1 MAKYVYLF
9 GAGRTEGNAK
19 MKDLLGGK
27 GANLA
32 EMAALGIP
40 VPPGFTITTEVCR
53 YYYKN
58 GGRYPEGLAEQVR
71 QGLQFLEAVTG
82 RRFGDPENPLLVSVR
97 SGAPVSMPGMM
108 DTILNLGL
116 TDRAVAGLAART
128 SPRFAYDAY
137 RRLLS
142 MYGSVVLGIRD
153 EVDPFG
159 AAMEELK
166 RERGA
171 SSDLDLTA
179 EDLRELVERYKAIIR
194 RAGKEFP
201 QDPWEQLWGAIEAV
215 VRSWMNERARVYR
228 RMYRIPEDMGTAVNV
243 QAMVFGNLGNRSGTG
258 VCFTRDPATGENRL
272 YGEFLLNAQG
282 EDVVAGIRTPNPI
295 AKSAKTDPT
304 QLSLEEAMPEVYQE
318 LLRIREVLERH
329 YRDMQDVEFTIEE
342 GKLYIL
348 QTRAGKRTGFAAVR
362 IAVEMAE
369 EGLITEEEA
378 LLRIDPAEQ
387 LSQLLQPIFDPKAK
401 ARAKVLAKGLAAGP
415 GAASGRIALSA
426 QKAEEMA
433 REGPVI
439 LVRHETSP
447 DDIRGMAAAQG
458 ILTARGGLTSHAA
471 VVARQIGKV
480 AVVGCEALQ
489 LDYQKREVR
498 VAGEVLR
505 EGDWLSIDGTTGEVL
520 LGRIPTQ
527 PSEVVQVLLTRTL
540 RPEEAPVYRLF
551 AKLMRWADARRKLGV
566 RANADQPDQAA
577 IALAFGAEGIGLCRT
592 EHMFFAED
600 RIPYMQE
607 ALVAPSPEA
616 RKRALAA
623 LQRMQTQDFEGI
635 LRVMDGKPV
644 IIRLLDPPMHEFLPR
659 EEKDIRALA
668 ERLGMRFEELKGYID
683 SLQEFNPMLGH
694 RGVRLGITHPDIYDM
709 QVEAIFRAAAKLK
722 KEGLNPKPEVMIP
735 LVGHVNEM
743 RVMRE
748 RVVAIAKR
756 VMAEEGV
763 DLPFKVGTM
772 VEVPRA
778 ALTAD
783 EIAKEAEFFSF
794 GTNDLTQMT
803 FGFSRDDAG
812 KFIREYLERRI
823 LPEDPFETLDRNGVG
838 ELMRMAVEKGRRVR
852 PDLSVGICGEHGGES
867 RSVHL
872 CHELGLDYVSASPW
886 RIPVARLAAA
896 QAAIRQSLKVE
907 VGGD

>member
-9 GAGRTEGNAK
+9 GAGKTEGSAK

-58 GGRYPEGLAEQVR
+58 GGKYPEGLTEQVR
-71 QGLQFLEAVTG
+71 QGMRFLEEATG
-82 RRFGDPENPLLVSVR
+82 RKFGDPENPLLVSVR

-116 TDRAVAGLAART
+116 NDKSVEGLASRT

-142 MYGSVVLGIRD
+142 MYGSVVLGIKD

-159 AAMEELK
+159 EAMEELK
-166 RERGA
+166 RERKA

-179 EDLRELVERYKAIIR
+179 EDFRELVARYKEIIR
-194 RAGKEFP
+194 RAGKNFP

-215 VRSWMNERARVYR
+215 VRSWMNERAKVYR
-228 RMYRIPEDMGTAVNV
+228 RLYRIPEEMGTAVNV

-295 AKSAKTDPT
+295 SKSAKTDPS
-304 QLSLEEAMPEVYQE
+304 QISLEEAMPEVYRE
-318 LLRIREVLERH
+318 LLRIRDLLERH

-348 QTRAGKRTGFAAVR
+348 QTRSGKRTGFAAVR

-369 EGLITEEEA
+369 EGLITEDEA
-378 LLRIDPAEQ
+378 ILRIDPAEQ

-401 ARAKVLAKGLAAGP
+401 AQAKVLARGLAAGP

-426 QKAEEMA
+426 AKAEEMA
-433 REGPVI
+433 KEGPVI

-480 AVVGCEALQ
+480 AVVGCEALHI
-489 LDYQKREVR
+489 DYEKREVR
-498 VAGEVLR
+498 VAGVTLK

-520 LGRIPTQ
+520 LGKIPTQ
-527 PSEVVQVLLTRTL
+527 PSEVVQVLITKTL
-540 RPEEAPVYRLF
+540 RPEEAPIYRLF
-551 AKLMRWADARRKLGV
+551 EKLMSWADARRKLGV

-592 EHMFFAED
+592 EHMFFGEG
-600 RIPYMQE
+600 RIPFMQE

-616 RKRALAA
+616 RKRALQELAK
-623 LQRMQTQDFEGI
+623 MQVSDFEGI

-644 IIRLLDPPMHEFLPR
+644 IIRLLDPPMHEFLPK
-659 EEKDIRALA
+659 EEKDIRSLA
-668 ERLGMRFEELKGYID
+668 ERLGMKFEELKAYIE

-694 RGVRLGITHPDIYDM
+694 RGVRLGITHPDLYDM

-743 RVMRE
+743 RIMRE
-748 RVVAIAKR
+748 RVVEIARK

-763 DLPFKVGTM
+763 EIHFKVGTM

-778 ALTAD
+778 AITAD
-783 EIAKEAEFFSF
+783 EIAREAEFFSF

-803 FGFSRDDAG
+803 FGYSRDDAG

-823 LPEDPFETLDRNGVG
+823 LPEDPFETIDRNGVG
-838 ELMRMAVEKGRRVR
+838 ELMRIAVEKGRKTR

-867 RSVHL
+867 RSVHF
-872 CHELGLDYVSASPW
+872 CHEIGLDYVSASPW

-896 QAAIRQSLKVE
+896 QAALRKVGVE
-907 VGGD
+907 VAEG

>member
-9 GAGRTEGNAK
+9 GAGRTEGSAK

-32 EMAALGIP
+32 EMAAIGIP

-53 YYYKN
+53 YYYQN
-58 GGRYPEGLAEQVR
+58 GGKYPEGLTEQVR
-71 QGLQFLEAVTG
+71 QGMRFLEGATG
-82 RRFGDPENPLLVSVR
+82 RKFGDPENPLLVSVR

-116 TDRAVAGLAART
+116 NDQSVEGLASRT

-142 MYGSVVLGIRD
+142 MYGSVVLGIKD
-153 EVDPFG
+153 EIDPFG
-159 AAMEELK
+159 QAMEELK
-166 RERGA
+166 RERNA

-179 EDLRELVERYKAIIR
+179 EDFRELVARYKDIIR
-194 RAGKEFP
+194 RAGKTFP

-228 RMYRIPEDMGTAVNV
+228 RLYRIPEEMGTAVNV

-295 AKSAKTDPT
+295 SKSAKTDPS
-304 QLSLEEAMPEVYQE
+304 QISLEEAMPEVYQE
-318 LLRIREVLERH
+318 LLRIRDLLERH

-348 QTRAGKRTGFAAVR
+348 QTRSGKRTGFAAVR

-369 EGLITEEEA
+369 EGLITEDEA
-378 LLRIDPAEQ
+378 ILRIDPAEQ
-387 LSQLLQPIFDPKAK
+387 LSQLLQPIFDPREKAK
-401 ARAKVLAKGLAAGP
+401 AKVLARGLAAGP

-426 QKAEEMA
+426 AKAEEMA
-433 REGPVI
+433 KEGPVI

-480 AVVGCEALQ
+480 AVVGCEALHI
-489 LDYQKREVR
+489 DYEKRELR

-520 LGRIPTQ
+520 LGKIPTQ
-527 PSEVVQVLLTRTL
+527 PSEVVQVLITKTL
-540 RPEEAPVYRLF
+540 KPEEAPIYRLF
-551 AKLMRWADARRKLGV
+551 AKLMSWADARRKLGV

-577 IALAFGAEGIGLCRT
+577 VALAFGAEGIGLCRT
-592 EHMFFAED
+592 EHMFFGEG
-600 RIPYMQE
+600 RIPFMQE
-607 ALVAPSPEA
+607 ALVAPNPEA
-616 RKRALAA
+616 RKRALQELAK
-623 LQRMQTQDFEGI
+623 MQVSDFEGI

-644 IIRLLDPPMHEFLPR
+644 IIRLLDPPMHEFLPK
-659 EEKDIRALA
+659 EEKDIRSLA
-668 ERLGMRFEELKGYID
+668 ERLGMEFEELRTYIE

-694 RGVRLGITHPDIYDM
+694 RGVRLGITHPDLYDM

-743 RVMRE
+743 RIMRE
-748 RVVAIAKR
+748 RVTEIARK

-763 DLPFKVGTM
+763 EIHFKVGTM
-772 VEVPRA
+772 IEVPRA

-783 EIAKEAEFFSF
+783 EIAREAEFFSF

-803 FGFSRDDAG
+803 FGYSRDDAG

-823 LPEDPFETLDRNGVG
+823 LPEDPFETIDRKGVG
-838 ELMRMAVEKGRRVR
+838 ELMRIAVEKGRKTR

-867 RSVHL
+867 RSIHF
-872 CHELGLDYVSASPW
+872 CHEIGLDYVSASPW

-896 QAAIRQSLKVE
+896 QAALRKVE
-907 VGGD
+907 AEVAEG

>member
-9 GAGRTEGNAK
+9 GAGRTEGSAK

-32 EMAALGIP
+32 EMAAIGIP

-58 GGRYPEGLAEQVR
+58 GGRYPEGLEEQVR
-71 QGLQFLEAVTG
+71 QGMRFLEETTG

-116 TDRAVAGLAART
+116 NDRAVEGLASRT

-142 MYGSVVLGIRD
+142 MYGSVVLGIKD

-159 AAMEELK
+159 EAMEELK
-166 RERGA
+166 RERRA

-179 EDLRELVERYKAIIR
+179 EDFQNLVARYKEIIR

-215 VRSWMNERARVYR
+215 VRSWMNERAKVYR

-258 VCFTRDPATGENRL
+258 VCFTRDPATGENRI

-295 AKSAKTDPT
+295 SKAAKTDPT
-304 QLSLEEAMPEVYQE
+304 QISLEEAMPEVYRE

-369 EGLITEEEA
+369 EGLITEDEA
-378 LLRIDPAEQ
+378 ILRIDPAEQ

-415 GAASGRIALSA
+415 GAATGRIALSA

-433 REGPVI
+433 KEGPVI

-447 DDIRGMAAAQG
+447 DDIRGMAVAQG

-480 AVVGCEALQ
+480 AVVGCEALHI
-489 LDYQKREVR
+489 DYGKREIR
-498 VAGEVLR
+498 VAGETLK

-520 LGRIPTQ
+520 LGKIPTQ
-527 PSEVVQVLLTRTL
+527 PSEVVQVLITKTL
-540 RPEEAPVYRLF
+540 RPEEAPIYRLF
-551 AKLMRWADARRKLGV
+551 EKLMRWADARRRLGV

-592 EHMFFAED
+592 EHMFFAEE

-616 RKRALAA
+616 RKKALAA

-644 IIRLLDPPMHEFLPR
+644 IIRLLDPPMHEFLPK
-659 EEKDIRALA
+659 EEKEIRLLA
-668 ERLGMRFEELKGYID
+668 ERLGMKFEDLRAYIE

-694 RGVRLGITHPDIYDM
+694 RGVRLGITHPDLYDM

-743 RVMRE
+743 KVMRE
-748 RVVAIAKR
+748 RVVEIARK

-763 DLPFKVGTM
+763 EVHFKVGTM

-778 ALTAD
+778 AITAD
-783 EIAKEAEFFSF
+783 EIAREAEFFSF

-838 ELMRMAVEKGRRVR
+838 ELMRIAVEKGRRTR

-896 QAAIRQSLKVE
+896 QAAIKGKIHAGVA
-907 VGGD
+907 GD

>member
-9 GAGRTEGNAK
+9 GAGRTEGSAK

-32 EMAALGIP
+32 EMAAIGIP

-53 YYYKN
+53 YYYQN
-58 GGRYPEGLAEQVR
+58 GGKYPEGLTEQVR
-71 QGLQFLEAVTG
+71 QGMRFLEEATG
-82 RRFGDPENPLLVSVR
+82 RKFGDPENPLLVSVR

-116 TDRAVAGLAART
+116 NDQSVEGLASRT

-142 MYGSVVLGIRD
+142 MYGSVVLGIKD
-153 EVDPFG
+153 EIDPFG
-159 AAMEELK
+159 QAMEELK
-166 RERGA
+166 RERNA

-179 EDLRELVERYKAIIR
+179 EDFRELVARYKDIIR
-194 RAGKEFP
+194 RAGKTFP

-228 RMYRIPEDMGTAVNV
+228 RLYRIPEEMGTAVNV

-295 AKSAKTDPT
+295 SKSAKTDPS
-304 QLSLEEAMPEVYQE
+304 QISLEEAMPEVYQE
-318 LLRIREVLERH
+318 LLRIRDLLERH

-348 QTRAGKRTGFAAVR
+348 QTRSGKRTGFAAVR

-369 EGLITEEEA
+369 EGLITEDEA
-378 LLRIDPAEQ
+378 ILRIDPAEQ
-387 LSQLLQPIFDPKAK
+387 LSQLLQPIFDPREKAK
-401 ARAKVLAKGLAAGP
+401 AKVLARGLAAGP

-426 QKAEEMA
+426 AKAEEMA
-433 REGPVI
+433 KEGPVI

-480 AVVGCEALQ
+480 AVVGCEALHI
-489 LDYQKREVR
+489 DYEKRELR

-520 LGRIPTQ
+520 LGKIPTQ
-527 PSEVVQVLLTRTL
+527 PSEVVQVLITKTL
-540 RPEEAPVYRLF
+540 KPEEAPIYRLF
-551 AKLMRWADARRKLGV
+551 AKLMSWADARRKLGV

-577 IALAFGAEGIGLCRT
+577 VALAFGAEGIGLCRT
-592 EHMFFAED
+592 EHMFFGEG
-600 RIPYMQE
+600 RIPFMQE
-607 ALVAPSPEA
+607 ALVAPNPEA
-616 RKRALAA
+616 RKRALQELAK
-623 LQRMQTQDFEGI
+623 MQVSDFEGI

-644 IIRLLDPPMHEFLPR
+644 IIRLLDPPMHEFLPK
-659 EEKDIRALA
+659 EEKDIRSLA
-668 ERLGMRFEELKGYID
+668 ERLGMEFEELRAYIE

-694 RGVRLGITHPDIYDM
+694 RGVRLGVTHPDLYDM

-743 RVMRE
+743 RIMRE
-748 RVVAIAKR
+748 RVTEIARK

-763 DLPFKVGTM
+763 EIHFKVGTM
-772 VEVPRA
+772 IEVPRA

-783 EIAKEAEFFSF
+783 EIAREAEFFSF

-803 FGFSRDDAG
+803 FGYSRDDAG

-823 LPEDPFETLDRNGVG
+823 LPEDPFETIDRKGVG
-838 ELMRMAVEKGRRVR
+838 ELMRIAVEKGRKTR

-867 RSVHL
+867 RSIHF
-872 CHELGLDYVSASPW
+872 CHEIGLDYVSASPW

-896 QAAIRQSLKVE
+896 QAALRKVE
-907 VGGD
+907 AEVAKG

>member
-9 GAGRTEGNAK
+9 GAGRTEGSAK

-32 EMAALGIP
+32 EMAAIGIP

-53 YYYKN
+53 YYYQN
-58 GGRYPEGLAEQVR
+58 GGKYPEGLTEQVR
-71 QGLQFLEAVTG
+71 QGMRFLEEATG
-82 RRFGDPENPLLVSVR
+82 RKFGDPENPLLVSVR

-116 TDRAVAGLAART
+116 NDQSVEGLASRT

-142 MYGSVVLGIRD
+142 MYGSVVLGIKD
-153 EVDPFG
+153 EIDPFG
-159 AAMEELK
+159 QAMEELK
-166 RERGA
+166 RERNA

-179 EDLRELVERYKAIIR
+179 EDFRELVARYKDIIR
-194 RAGKEFP
+194 RAGKTFP

-228 RMYRIPEDMGTAVNV
+228 RLYRIPEEMGTAVNV

-295 AKSAKTDPT
+295 SKSAKTDPS
-304 QLSLEEAMPEVYQE
+304 QISLEEAMPEVYQE
-318 LLRIREVLERH
+318 LLRIRDLLERH

-348 QTRAGKRTGFAAVR
+348 QTRSGKRTGFAAVR

-369 EGLITEEEA
+369 EGLITEDEA
-378 LLRIDPAEQ
+378 ILRIDPAEQ
-387 LSQLLQPIFDPKAK
+387 LSQLLQPIFDPREKAK
-401 ARAKVLAKGLAAGP
+401 AKVLARGLAAGP

-426 QKAEEMA
+426 AKAEEMA
-433 REGPVI
+433 KEGPVI

-480 AVVGCEALQ
+480 AVVGCEALHI
-489 LDYQKREVR
+489 DYEKRELR

-520 LGRIPTQ
+520 LGKIPTQ
-527 PSEVVQVLLTRTL
+527 PSEVVQVLITKTL
-540 RPEEAPVYRLF
+540 KPEEAPIYRLF
-551 AKLMRWADARRKLGV
+551 AKLMSWADARRKLGV

-577 IALAFGAEGIGLCRT
+577 VALAFGAEGIGLCRT
-592 EHMFFAED
+592 EHMFFGEG
-600 RIPYMQE
+600 RIPFMQE
-607 ALVAPSPEA
+607 ALVAPNPEA
-616 RKRALAA
+616 RKRALQELAK
-623 LQRMQTQDFEGI
+623 MQVSDFEGI

-644 IIRLLDPPMHEFLPR
+644 IIRLLDPPMHEFLPK
-659 EEKDIRALA
+659 EEKDIRSLA
-668 ERLGMRFEELKGYID
+668 ERLGMEFEELRTYIE

-694 RGVRLGITHPDIYDM
+694 RGVRLGITHPDLYDM

-743 RVMRE
+743 RIMRE
-748 RVVAIAKR
+748 RVTEIARK

-763 DLPFKVGTM
+763 EIHFKVGTM
-772 VEVPRA
+772 IEVPRA

-783 EIAKEAEFFSF
+783 EIAREAEFFSF

-803 FGFSRDDAG
+803 FGYSRDDAG

-823 LPEDPFETLDRNGVG
+823 LPEDPFETIDRKGVG
-838 ELMRMAVEKGRRVR
+838 ELMRIAVEKGRKTR

-867 RSVHL
+867 RSIHF
-872 CHELGLDYVSASPW
+872 CHEIGLDYVSASPW

-896 QAAIRQSLKVE
+896 QAALRKVE
-907 VGGD
+907 AEVAEG

>member
-9 GAGRTEGNAK
+9 GAGKTEGSAK

-58 GGRYPEGLAEQVR
+58 GGKYPEGLTEQVR
-71 QGLQFLEAVTG
+71 QGMRFLEETTG
-82 RRFGDPENPLLVSVR
+82 RKFGDPENPLLVSVR

-116 TDRAVAGLAART
+116 NDKSVEGLASRT

-142 MYGSVVLGIRD
+142 MYGSVVLGIKD

-159 AAMEELK
+159 EAMEELK
-166 RERGA
+166 RERKA

-179 EDLRELVERYKAIIR
+179 EDFRELVARYKDIIR
-194 RAGKEFP
+194 RAGKNFP

-215 VRSWMNERARVYR
+215 VRSWMNERAKVYR
-228 RMYRIPEDMGTAVNV
+228 RLYRIPEEMGTAVNV

-295 AKSAKTDPT
+295 SKSAKTDPS
-304 QLSLEEAMPEVYQE
+304 QISLEEAMPEVYRE
-318 LLRIREVLERH
+318 LLRIRDLLERH

-348 QTRAGKRTGFAAVR
+348 QTRSGKRTGFAAVR

-369 EGLITEEEA
+369 EGLITEDEA
-378 LLRIDPAEQ
+378 ILRIDPAEQ
-387 LSQLLQPIFDPKAK
+387 LSQLLQPIFDLKAK
-401 ARAKVLAKGLAAGP
+401 AQAKVLARGLAAGP

-426 QKAEEMA
+426 AKAEEMA
-433 REGPVI
+433 KEGPVI

-480 AVVGCEALQ
+480 AVVGCEALHI
-489 LDYQKREVR
+489 DYEKREVR
-498 VAGEVLR
+498 VEGMTLK

-520 LGRIPTQ
+520 LGKIPTQ
-527 PSEVVQVLLTRTL
+527 PSEVVQVLITKTL
-540 RPEEAPVYRLF
+540 RPEEAPIYRLF
-551 AKLMRWADARRKLGV
+551 EKLMSWADARRKLGV

-592 EHMFFAED
+592 EHMFFGEG
-600 RIPYMQE
+600 RIPFMQE

-616 RKRALAA
+616 RKRALQELAK
-623 LQRMQTQDFEGI
+623 MQVSDFEGI

-644 IIRLLDPPMHEFLPR
+644 IIRLLDPPMHEFLPK
-659 EEKDIRALA
+659 EEKDIRSLA
-668 ERLGMRFEELKGYID
+668 ERLGMKFEELKAYIE

-694 RGVRLGITHPDIYDM
+694 RGVRLGITHPDLYDM

-743 RVMRE
+743 RIMRE
-748 RVVAIAKR
+748 RVVEIARK

-763 DLPFKVGTM
+763 EIHFKVGTM

-778 ALTAD
+778 AITAD
-783 EIAKEAEFFSF
+783 EIAREAEFFSF

-803 FGFSRDDAG
+803 FGYSRDDAG

-823 LPEDPFETLDRNGVG
+823 LPEDPFETIDRNGVG
-838 ELMRMAVEKGRRVR
+838 ELMRIAVEKGRKTR

-867 RSVHL
+867 RSVHF
-872 CHELGLDYVSASPW
+872 CHEIGLDYVSASPW

-896 QAAIRQSLKVE
+896 QAALRKVGVE
-907 VGGD
+907 VAEG

>member
-9 GAGRTEGNAK
+9 GAGKTEGSAK

-58 GGRYPEGLAEQVR
+58 GGKYPEGLTEQVR
-71 QGLQFLEAVTG
+71 QGMRFLEEATG
-82 RRFGDPENPLLVSVR
+82 RKFGDPENPLLVSVR

-116 TDRAVAGLAART
+116 NDKSVEGLASRT

-142 MYGSVVLGIRD
+142 MYGSVVLGIKD

-159 AAMEELK
+159 EAMEELK
-166 RERGA
+166 RERKA

-179 EDLRELVERYKAIIR
+179 EDFRELVARYKDIIR
-194 RAGKEFP
+194 RAGKNFP

-228 RMYRIPEDMGTAVNV
+228 RLYRIPEEMGTAVNV

-295 AKSAKTDPT
+295 SKSAKTDPS
-304 QLSLEEAMPEVYQE
+304 QISLEEAMPEVYRE
-318 LLRIREVLERH
+318 LLRIRDLLERH

-348 QTRAGKRTGFAAVR
+348 QTRSGKRTGFAAVR

-369 EGLITEEEA
+369 EGLITEDEA
-378 LLRIDPAEQ
+378 ILRIDPAEQ

-401 ARAKVLAKGLAAGP
+401 AQAKVLARGLAAGP

-426 QKAEEMA
+426 AKAEEMA
-433 REGPVI
+433 KEGPVI

-480 AVVGCEALQ
+480 AVVGCEALHI
-489 LDYQKREVR
+489 DYEKREVR
-498 VAGEVLR
+498 VAGVTLK

-520 LGRIPTQ
+520 LGKIPTQ
-527 PSEVVQVLLTRTL
+527 PSEVVQVLITKTL
-540 RPEEAPVYRLF
+540 KPEEAPIYRLF
-551 AKLMRWADARRKLGV
+551 EKLMSWADARRKLGV

-592 EHMFFAED
+592 EHMFFGEG
-600 RIPYMQE
+600 RIPFMQE

-616 RKRALAA
+616 RKRALQELAK
-623 LQRMQTQDFEGI
+623 MQVSDFEGI

-644 IIRLLDPPMHEFLPR
+644 IIRLLDPPMHEFLPK
-659 EEKDIRALA
+659 EEKDIRSLA
-668 ERLGMRFEELKGYID
+668 ERLGMKFEELKAYIE

-694 RGVRLGITHPDIYDM
+694 RGVRLGITHPDLYDM

-743 RVMRE
+743 RIMRE
-748 RVVAIAKR
+748 RVVEIARK

-763 DLPFKVGTM
+763 EIHFKVGTM

-778 ALTAD
+778 AITAD
-783 EIAKEAEFFSF
+783 EIAREAEFFSF

-803 FGFSRDDAG
+803 FGYSRDDAG

-823 LPEDPFETLDRNGVG
+823 LPEDPFETIDRNGVG
-838 ELMRMAVEKGRRVR
+838 ELMRIAVEKGRKTR

-867 RSVHL
+867 RSVHF
-872 CHELGLDYVSASPW
+872 CHEIGLDYVSASPW

-896 QAAIRQSLKVE
+896 QAALRKVGVE
-907 VGGD
+907 VAEG

>member
-9 GAGRTEGNAK
+9 GAGRTEGSAK

-32 EMAALGIP
+32 EMAAIGIP

-53 YYYKN
+53 YYYQN
-58 GGRYPEGLAEQVR
+58 GGKYPEGLTEQVR
-71 QGLQFLEAVTG
+71 QGMRFLEEATG
-82 RRFGDPENPLLVSVR
+82 RKFGDPENPLLVSVR

-116 TDRAVAGLAART
+116 NDQSVEGLASRT

-142 MYGSVVLGIRD
+142 MYGSVVLGIKD
-153 EVDPFG
+153 EIDPFG
-159 AAMEELK
+159 EAMEELK
-166 RERGA
+166 RERNA

-179 EDLRELVERYKAIIR
+179 EDFRELVARYKDIIR
-194 RAGKEFP
+194 RAGKTFP

-228 RMYRIPEDMGTAVNV
+228 RLYRIPEEMGTAVNV
-243 QAMVFGNLGNRSGTG
+243 QAMVFGNLGTRSGTG

-295 AKSAKTDPT
+295 SKSAKTDPS
-304 QLSLEEAMPEVYQE
+304 QISLEEAMPEVYQE
-318 LLRIREVLERH
+318 LLRIRDLLERH

-348 QTRAGKRTGFAAVR
+348 QTRSGKRTGFAAVR

-369 EGLITEEEA
+369 EGLITEDEA
-378 LLRIDPAEQ
+378 ILRIDPAEQ
-387 LSQLLQPIFDPKAK
+387 LSQLLQPIFDPREKAK
-401 ARAKVLAKGLAAGP
+401 AKVLARGLAAGP

-426 QKAEEMA
+426 AKAEEMA
-433 REGPVI
+433 KEGPVI

-480 AVVGCEALQ
+480 AVVGCEALHI
-489 LDYQKREVR
+489 DYEKRELR

-520 LGRIPTQ
+520 LGKIPTQ
-527 PSEVVQVLLTRTL
+527 PSEVVQVLITKTL
-540 RPEEAPVYRLF
+540 KPEEAPIYRLF
-551 AKLMRWADARRKLGV
+551 AKLMSWADARRKLGV

-577 IALAFGAEGIGLCRT
+577 VALAFGAEGIGLCRT
-592 EHMFFAED
+592 EHMFFGEG
-600 RIPYMQE
+600 RIPFMQE
-607 ALVAPSPEA
+607 ALVAPNPEA
-616 RKRALAA
+616 RKRALQELAK
-623 LQRMQTQDFEGI
+623 MQVSDFEGI

-644 IIRLLDPPMHEFLPR
+644 IIRLLDPPMHEFLPK
-659 EEKDIRALA
+659 EEKDIRSLA
-668 ERLGMRFEELKGYID
+668 ERLGMEFEELRTYIE

-694 RGVRLGITHPDIYDM
+694 RGVRLGITHPDLYDM

-743 RVMRE
+743 RIMRE
-748 RVVAIAKR
+748 RVTEIARK

-763 DLPFKVGTM
+763 EIHFKVGTM
-772 VEVPRA
+772 IEVPRA

-783 EIAKEAEFFSF
+783 EIAREAEFFSF

-803 FGFSRDDAG
+803 FGYSRDDAG

-823 LPEDPFETLDRNGVG
+823 LPEDPFETIDRKGVG
-838 ELMRMAVEKGRRVR
+838 ELMRIAVEKGRKTR

-867 RSVHL
+867 RSIHF
-872 CHELGLDYVSASPW
+872 CHEIGLDYVSASPW

-896 QAAIRQSLKVE
+896 QAALRKVE
-907 VGGD
+907 AEVAKG

>member
-9 GAGRTEGNAK
+9 GAGRTEGSAK

-32 EMAALGIP
+32 EMAAIGIP

-53 YYYKN
+53 YYYQN
-58 GGRYPEGLAEQVR
+58 GGKYPEGLTEQVR
-71 QGLQFLEAVTG
+71 QGMRFLEEATG
-82 RRFGDPENPLLVSVR
+82 RKFGDPENPLLVSVR

-116 TDRAVAGLAART
+116 NDQSVEGLASRT

-142 MYGSVVLGIRD
+142 MYGSVVLGIKD
-153 EVDPFG
+153 EIDPFG
-159 AAMEELK
+159 QAMEELK
-166 RERGA
+166 RERNA

-179 EDLRELVERYKAIIR
+179 EDFRELVARYKDIIR
-194 RAGKEFP
+194 RAGKTFP

-228 RMYRIPEDMGTAVNV
+228 RLYRIPEEMGTAVNV
-243 QAMVFGNLGNRSGTG
+243 QAMVFGNLGTRSGTG

-295 AKSAKTDPT
+295 SKSAKTDPS
-304 QLSLEEAMPEVYQE
+304 QISLEEAMPEVYQE
-318 LLRIREVLERH
+318 LLRIRDLLERH

-348 QTRAGKRTGFAAVR
+348 QTRSGKRTGFAAVR

-369 EGLITEEEA
+369 EGLITEDEA
-378 LLRIDPAEQ
+378 ILRIDPAEQ
-387 LSQLLQPIFDPKAK
+387 LSQLLQPIFDPREKAK
-401 ARAKVLAKGLAAGP
+401 AKVLARGLAAGP

-426 QKAEEMA
+426 AKAEEMA
-433 REGPVI
+433 KEGPVI

-480 AVVGCEALQ
+480 AVVGCEALHI
-489 LDYQKREVR
+489 DYEKRELR

-520 LGRIPTQ
+520 LGKIPTQ
-527 PSEVVQVLLTRTL
+527 PSEVVQVLITKTL
-540 RPEEAPVYRLF
+540 KPEEAPIYRLF
-551 AKLMRWADARRKLGV
+551 AKLMSWADARRKLGV

-577 IALAFGAEGIGLCRT
+577 VALAFGAEGIGLCRT
-592 EHMFFAED
+592 EHMFFGEG
-600 RIPYMQE
+600 RIPFMQE
-607 ALVAPSPEA
+607 ALVAPNPEA
-616 RKRALAA
+616 RKRALQELAK
-623 LQRMQTQDFEGI
+623 MQVSDFEGI

-644 IIRLLDPPMHEFLPR
+644 IIRLLDPPMHEFLPK
-659 EEKDIRALA
+659 EEKDIRSLA
-668 ERLGMRFEELKGYID
+668 ERLGMEFEELRAYIE

-694 RGVRLGITHPDIYDM
+694 RGVRLGITHPDLYDM

-743 RVMRE
+743 RIMRE
-748 RVVAIAKR
+748 RVTEIARK

-763 DLPFKVGTM
+763 EIHFKVGTM

-783 EIAKEAEFFSF
+783 EIAREAEFFSF

-803 FGFSRDDAG
+803 FGYSRDDAG

-823 LPEDPFETLDRNGVG
+823 LPEDPFETIDRKGVG
-838 ELMRMAVEKGRRVR
+838 ELMRIAVEKGRKTR

-867 RSVHL
+867 RSIHF
-872 CHELGLDYVSASPW
+872 CHEIGLDYVSASPW

-896 QAAIRQSLKVE
+896 QAALRKVE
-907 VGGD
+907 AEVAEG

>member
-9 GAGRTEGNAK
+9 GAGKTEGSAK

-58 GGRYPEGLAEQVR
+58 GGKYPEGLTEQVR
-71 QGLQFLEAVTG
+71 QGMRFLEEATG
-82 RRFGDPENPLLVSVR
+82 RKFGDPENPLLVSVR

-116 TDRAVAGLAART
+116 NDKSVEGLASRT

-142 MYGSVVLGIRD
+142 MYGSVVLGIKD

-159 AAMEELK
+159 EAMEELK
-166 RERGA
+166 RERKA

-179 EDLRELVERYKAIIR
+179 EDFRELVARYKEIIR
-194 RAGKEFP
+194 RAGKNFP

-228 RMYRIPEDMGTAVNV
+228 RLYRIPEEMGTAVNV

-295 AKSAKTDPT
+295 SKSAKTDPS
-304 QLSLEEAMPEVYQE
+304 QISLEEAMPEVYRE
-318 LLRIREVLERH
+318 LLRIRDLLERH

-348 QTRAGKRTGFAAVR
+348 QTRSGKRTGFAAVR

-369 EGLITEEEA
+369 EGLITEDEA
-378 LLRIDPAEQ
+378 ILRIDPAEQ

-401 ARAKVLAKGLAAGP
+401 AQAKVLARGLAAGP

-426 QKAEEMA
+426 AKAEEMA
-433 REGPVI
+433 KEGPVI

-480 AVVGCEALQ
+480 AVVGCEALHI
-489 LDYQKREVR
+489 DYEKREVR
-498 VAGEVLR
+498 VAGVTLK

-520 LGRIPTQ
+520 LGKIPTQ
-527 PSEVVQVLLTRTL
+527 PSEVVQVLITKTL
-540 RPEEAPVYRLF
+540 KPEEAPIYRLF
-551 AKLMRWADARRKLGV
+551 EKLMSWADARRKLGV

-592 EHMFFAED
+592 EHMFFGEG
-600 RIPYMQE
+600 RIPFMQE

-616 RKRALAA
+616 RKRALQELAK
-623 LQRMQTQDFEGI
+623 MQVSDFEGI

-644 IIRLLDPPMHEFLPR
+644 IIRLLDPPMHEFLPK
-659 EEKDIRALA
+659 EEKDIRSLA
-668 ERLGMRFEELKGYID
+668 ERLGMKYEELKAYIE

-694 RGVRLGITHPDIYDM
+694 RGVRLGITHPDLYDM

-743 RVMRE
+743 RIMRE
-748 RVVAIAKR
+748 RVVEIARK

-763 DLPFKVGTM
+763 EIHFKVGTM

-778 ALTAD
+778 AITAD
-783 EIAKEAEFFSF
+783 EIAREAEFFSF

-803 FGFSRDDAG
+803 FGYSRDDAG

-838 ELMRMAVEKGRRVR
+838 ELMRIAVEKGRKTR

-867 RSVHL
+867 RSVHF
-872 CHELGLDYVSASPW
+872 CYEIGLDYVSASPW

-896 QAAIRQSLKVE
+896 QAALRKVGVE
-907 VGGD
+907 VAEG

>member
-9 GAGRTEGNAK
+9 GAGKTEGSAK

-58 GGRYPEGLAEQVR
+58 GGKYPEGLTEQVR
-71 QGLQFLEAVTG
+71 QGMRFLEEATG
-82 RRFGDPENPLLVSVR
+82 HKFGDPENPLLVSVR

-116 TDRAVAGLAART
+116 NDKSVEGLASRT

-142 MYGSVVLGIRD
+142 MYGSVVLGIKD

-159 AAMEELK
+159 EAMEELK
-166 RERGA
+166 RERKA

-179 EDLRELVERYKAIIR
+179 EDFRELVARYKDIIR
-194 RAGKEFP
+194 RAGKIFP

-215 VRSWMNERARVYR
+215 VRSWMNERAKVYR
-228 RMYRIPEDMGTAVNV
+228 RLYRIPEEMGTAVNV

-295 AKSAKTDPT
+295 SKSAKTDPS
-304 QLSLEEAMPEVYQE
+304 QISLEEAMPEVYRE
-318 LLRIREVLERH
+318 LLRIRDLLERH

-348 QTRAGKRTGFAAVR
+348 QTRSGKRTGFAAVR

-369 EGLITEEEA
+369 EGLITEDEA
-378 LLRIDPAEQ
+378 ILRIDPAEQ

-401 ARAKVLAKGLAAGP
+401 ARAKVLARGLAAGP

-426 QKAEEMA
+426 AKAEEMA
-433 REGPVI
+433 KEGPVI

-480 AVVGCEALQ
+480 AVVGCEALHI
-489 LDYQKREVR
+489 DYEKREVR
-498 VAGEVLR
+498 VAGVTLK

-520 LGRIPTQ
+520 LGKIPTQ
-527 PSEVVQVLLTRTL
+527 PSEVVQVLITKTL
-540 RPEEAPVYRLF
+540 RPEEAPIYRLF
-551 AKLMRWADARRKLGV
+551 EKLMSWADARRKLGV

-592 EHMFFAED
+592 EHMFFGEG
-600 RIPYMQE
+600 RIPFMQE

-616 RKRALAA
+616 RKRALQELAK
-623 LQRMQTQDFEGI
+623 MQVSDFEGI

-644 IIRLLDPPMHEFLPR
+644 IIRLLDPPMHEFLPK
-659 EEKDIRALA
+659 EEKDIRSLA
-668 ERLGMRFEELKGYID
+668 ERLGMKFEELKAYIE

-694 RGVRLGITHPDIYDM
+694 RGVRLGITHPDLYDM

-743 RVMRE
+743 RIMRE
-748 RVVAIAKR
+748 RVVEIARK

-763 DLPFKVGTM
+763 EIHFKVGTM

-778 ALTAD
+778 AITAD
-783 EIAKEAEFFSF
+783 EIAREAEFFSF

-803 FGFSRDDAG
+803 FGYSRDDAG

-823 LPEDPFETLDRNGVG
+823 LPEDPFETIDRNGVG
-838 ELMRMAVEKGRRVR
+838 ELMRIAVEKGRKTR

-867 RSVHL
+867 RSVHF
-872 CHELGLDYVSASPW
+872 CHEIGLDYVSASPW

-896 QAAIRQSLKVE
+896 QAALRKVGVE
-907 VGGD
+907 VAEG

>member
-9 GAGRTEGNAK
+9 GAGKTEGSAK

-32 EMAALGIP
+32 EMAAIGIP

-58 GGRYPEGLAEQVR
+58 GGKYPEGLTEQVH
-71 QGLQFLEAVTG
+71 QGMRFLEEATG
-82 RRFGDPENPLLVSVR
+82 RKFGDPENPLLVSVR

-116 TDRAVAGLAART
+116 NDKSVEGLASRT

-142 MYGSVVLGIRD
+142 MYGSVVLGIKD

-159 AAMEELK
+159 EAMEELK
-166 RERGA
+166 RERKA

-179 EDLRELVERYKAIIR
+179 EDFRELVARYKDIIR
-194 RAGKEFP
+194 RAGKNFP

-215 VRSWMNERARVYR
+215 VRSWMNERAKVYR
-228 RMYRIPEDMGTAVNV
+228 RLYRIPEEMGTAVNV

-295 AKSAKTDPT
+295 SKSAKTDPS
-304 QLSLEEAMPEVYQE
+304 QISLEEAMPEVYRE
-318 LLRIREVLERH
+318 LLRIRDLLERH

-348 QTRAGKRTGFAAVR
+348 QTRSGKRTGFAAVR

-369 EGLITEEEA
+369 EGLITEDEA
-378 LLRIDPAEQ
+378 ILRIDPAEQ

-401 ARAKVLAKGLAAGP
+401 ARAKVLARGLAGGP
-415 GAASGRIALSA
+415 GAASGKIALSA
-426 QKAEEMA
+426 AKAEEMA
-433 REGPVI
+433 KEGPVI

-458 ILTARGGLTSHAA
+458 VLTARGGLTSHAA

-489 LDYQKREVR
+489 IDYGKRELR

-520 LGRIPTQ
+520 LGKIPTQ
-527 PSEVVQVLLTRTL
+527 PSEVVQVLITKTL
-540 RPEEAPVYRLF
+540 RPEEAPIYRLF
-551 AKLMRWADARRKLGV
+551 AKLMSWADARRKLGV

-592 EHMFFAED
+592 EHMFFGEGHPLHAGSP
-600 RIPYMQE
+600 RRSQSGG
-607 ALVAPSPEA
+607 AKTGAPRTCENAS
-616 RKRALAA
+616 
-623 LQRMQTQDFEGI
+623 
-635 LRVMDGKPV
+635 LR
-644 IIRLLDPPMHEFLPR
+644 L
-659 EEKDIRALA
+659 
-668 ERLGMRFEELKGYID
+668 
-683 SLQEFNPMLGH
+683 
-694 RGVRLGITHPDIYDM
+694 
-709 QVEAIFRAAAKLK
+709 
-722 KEGLNPKPEVMIP
+722 
-735 LVGHVNEM
+735 
-743 RVMRE
+743 
-748 RVVAIAKR
+748 
-756 VMAEEGV
+756 
-763 DLPFKVGTM
+763 
-772 VEVPRA
+772 
-778 ALTAD
+778 
-783 EIAKEAEFFSF
+783 
-794 GTNDLTQMT
+794 
-803 FGFSRDDAG
+803 
-812 KFIREYLERRI
+812 
-823 LPEDPFETLDRNGVG
+823 
-838 ELMRMAVEKGRRVR
+838 
-852 PDLSVGICGEHGGES
+852 
-867 RSVHL
+867 
-872 CHELGLDYVSASPW
+872 
-886 RIPVARLAAA
+886 
-896 QAAIRQSLKVE
+896 
-907 VGGD
+907 

>member
-9 GAGRTEGNAK
+9 GAGKTEGSAK

-58 GGRYPEGLAEQVR
+58 GGKYPEGLTEQVR
-71 QGLQFLEAVTG
+71 QGMRFLEEATG
-82 RRFGDPENPLLVSVR
+82 RKFGDPENPLLVSVR

-116 TDRAVAGLAART
+116 NDKSVEGLASRT

-142 MYGSVVLGIRD
+142 MYGSVVLGIKD

-159 AAMEELK
+159 EAMEELK
-166 RERGA
+166 RERKA

-179 EDLRELVERYKAIIR
+179 EDFRELVARYKEIIR
-194 RAGKEFP
+194 RAGKIFP

-215 VRSWMNERARVYR
+215 VRSWMNERAKVYR
-228 RMYRIPEDMGTAVNV
+228 RLYRIPEEMGTAVNV

-295 AKSAKTDPT
+295 SKSAKTDPS
-304 QLSLEEAMPEVYQE
+304 QISLEEAMPEVYRE
-318 LLRIREVLERH
+318 LLRIRDLLERH

-348 QTRAGKRTGFAAVR
+348 QTRSGKRTGFAAVR

-369 EGLITEEEA
+369 EGLITEDEA
-378 LLRIDPAEQ
+378 ILRIDPAEQ

-401 ARAKVLAKGLAAGP
+401 AQAKVLARGLAAGP

-426 QKAEEMA
+426 AKAEEMA
-433 REGPVI
+433 KEGPVI

-480 AVVGCEALQ
+480 AVVGCEALHI
-489 LDYQKREVR
+489 DYEKREVR
-498 VAGEVLR
+498 VAGVTLK

-520 LGRIPTQ
+520 LGKIPTQ
-527 PSEVVQVLLTRTL
+527 PSEVVQVLITKTL
-540 RPEEAPVYRLF
+540 KPEEAPIYRLF
-551 AKLMRWADARRKLGV
+551 EKLMSWADARRKLGV

-592 EHMFFAED
+592 EHMFFGEG
-600 RIPYMQE
+600 RIPFMQE

-616 RKRALAA
+616 RKRALQELAK
-623 LQRMQTQDFEGI
+623 MQVSDFEGI

-644 IIRLLDPPMHEFLPR
+644 IIRLLDPPMHEFLPK
-659 EEKDIRALA
+659 EEKDIRSLA
-668 ERLGMRFEELKGYID
+668 ERLGMKFEELKAYIE

-694 RGVRLGITHPDIYDM
+694 RGVRLGITHPDLYDM

-743 RVMRE
+743 RIMRE
-748 RVVAIAKR
+748 RVVEIARK

-763 DLPFKVGTM
+763 EIHFKVGTM

-778 ALTAD
+778 AITAD
-783 EIAKEAEFFSF
+783 EIAREAEFFSF

-803 FGFSRDDAG
+803 FGYSRDDAG

-823 LPEDPFETLDRNGVG
+823 LPEDPFETIDRNGVG
-838 ELMRMAVEKGRRVR
+838 ELMRIAVEKGRKTR

-867 RSVHL
+867 RSVHF
-872 CHELGLDYVSASPW
+872 CHEIGLDYVSASPW

-896 QAAIRQSLKVE
+896 QAALRKVGVE
-907 VGGD
+907 VAEG

>member
-9 GAGRTEGNAK
+9 GAGKTEGSAK

-58 GGRYPEGLAEQVR
+58 GGKYPEGLTEQVR
-71 QGLQFLEAVTG
+71 QGMRFLEEATG
-82 RRFGDPENPLLVSVR
+82 RKFGDPENPLLVSVR

-116 TDRAVAGLAART
+116 NDKSVEGLASRT

-142 MYGSVVLGIRD
+142 MYGSVVLGIKD

-159 AAMEELK
+159 EAMEELK
-166 RERGA
+166 RERKA

-179 EDLRELVERYKAIIR
+179 EDFRELVARYKEIIR
-194 RAGKEFP
+194 RAGKNFP

-215 VRSWMNERARVYR
+215 VRSWMNERAKVYR
-228 RMYRIPEDMGTAVNV
+228 RMYRIPEEMGTAVNV

-295 AKSAKTDPT
+295 SKSAKTDPS
-304 QLSLEEAMPEVYQE
+304 QISLEEAMPEVYRE
-318 LLRIREVLERH
+318 LLRIRDLLERH

-348 QTRAGKRTGFAAVR
+348 QTRSGKRTGFAAVR

-369 EGLITEEEA
+369 EGLITEDEA
-378 LLRIDPAEQ
+378 ILRIDPAEQ

-401 ARAKVLAKGLAAGP
+401 AQAKVLARGLAAGP

-426 QKAEEMA
+426 AKAEEMA
-433 REGPVI
+433 KEGPVI

-480 AVVGCEALQ
+480 AVVGCEALHI
-489 LDYQKREVR
+489 DYEKREVR
-498 VAGEVLR
+498 VAGVTLK

-520 LGRIPTQ
+520 LGKIPTQ
-527 PSEVVQVLLTRTL
+527 PSEVVQVLITKTL
-540 RPEEAPVYRLF
+540 KPEEAPIYRLF
-551 AKLMRWADARRKLGV
+551 EKLMSWADARRKLGV

-592 EHMFFAED
+592 EHMFFGEG
-600 RIPYMQE
+600 RIPFMQE

-616 RKRALAA
+616 RKRALQELAK
-623 LQRMQTQDFEGI
+623 MQVSDFEGI

-644 IIRLLDPPMHEFLPR
+644 IIRLLDPPMHEFLPK
-659 EEKDIRALA
+659 EEKDIRSLA
-668 ERLGMRFEELKGYID
+668 ERLGMKFEELKAYIE

-694 RGVRLGITHPDIYDM
+694 RGVRLGITHPDLYDM

-743 RVMRE
+743 RIMRE
-748 RVVAIAKR
+748 RVVEIARK

-763 DLPFKVGTM
+763 EIHFKVGTM

-778 ALTAD
+778 AITAD
-783 EIAKEAEFFSF
+783 EIAREAEFFSF

-803 FGFSRDDAG
+803 FGYSRDDAG

-823 LPEDPFETLDRNGVG
+823 LPEDPFETIDRNGVG
-838 ELMRMAVEKGRRVR
+838 ELMRIAVEKGRKTR

-867 RSVHL
+867 RSVHF
-872 CHELGLDYVSASPW
+872 CHEIGLDYVSASPW

-896 QAAIRQSLKVE
+896 QAALRKVGVE
-907 VGGD
+907 VAEG

>member
-9 GAGRTEGNAK
+9 GAGKTEGSAK

-58 GGRYPEGLAEQVR
+58 GGKYPEGLTEQVR
-71 QGLQFLEAVTG
+71 QGMRFLEEATG
-82 RRFGDPENPLLVSVR
+82 RKFGDPENPLLVSVR

-116 TDRAVAGLAART
+116 NDKSVEGLASRT

-142 MYGSVVLGIRD
+142 MYGSVVLGIKD

-159 AAMEELK
+159 EAMEELK
-166 RERGA
+166 RERKA

-179 EDLRELVERYKAIIR
+179 EDFRELVARYKEIIR
-194 RAGKEFP
+194 RAGKNFP

-228 RMYRIPEDMGTAVNV
+228 RLYRIPEEMGTAVNV

-295 AKSAKTDPT
+295 SKSAKTDPS
-304 QLSLEEAMPEVYQE
+304 QISLEEAMPEVYQE
-318 LLRIREVLERH
+318 LLRIRDLLERH

-348 QTRAGKRTGFAAVR
+348 QTRSGKRTGFAAVR

-369 EGLITEEEA
+369 EGLITEDEA
-378 LLRIDPAEQ
+378 ILRIDPAEQ

-401 ARAKVLAKGLAAGP
+401 AQAKVLARGLAAGP

-426 QKAEEMA
+426 AKAEEMA
-433 REGPVI
+433 KEGPVI

-480 AVVGCEALQ
+480 AVVGCEALHI
-489 LDYQKREVR
+489 DYEKREVR
-498 VAGEVLR
+498 VAGVTLK

-520 LGRIPTQ
+520 LGKIPTQ
-527 PSEVVQVLLTRTL
+527 PSEVVQVLITKTL
-540 RPEEAPVYRLF
+540 KPEEAPIYRLF
-551 AKLMRWADARRKLGV
+551 EKLMSWADARRKLGV

-592 EHMFFAED
+592 EHMFFGEG
-600 RIPYMQE
+600 RIPFMQE

-616 RKRALAA
+616 RKRALEELAK
-623 LQRMQTQDFEGI
+623 MQVSDFEGI

-644 IIRLLDPPMHEFLPR
+644 IIRLLDPPMHEFLPK
-659 EEKDIRALA
+659 EEKDIRSLA
-668 ERLGMRFEELKGYID
+668 ERLGMKFEELKAYIE

-694 RGVRLGITHPDIYDM
+694 RGVRLGITHPDLYDM

-743 RVMRE
+743 RIMRE
-748 RVVAIAKR
+748 RVVEIARK

-763 DLPFKVGTM
+763 EIHFKVGTM

-778 ALTAD
+778 AITAD
-783 EIAKEAEFFSF
+783 EIAREAEFFSF

-803 FGFSRDDAG
+803 FGYSRDDAG

-838 ELMRMAVEKGRRVR
+838 ELMRIAVEKGRKTR

-867 RSVHL
+867 RSVHF
-872 CHELGLDYVSASPW
+872 CHEIGLDYVSASPW

-896 QAAIRQSLKVE
+896 QAALRKVGVE
-907 VGGD
+907 VAEG

>member
-9 GAGRTEGNAK
+9 GAGRTEGSAK

-32 EMAALGIP
+32 EMASIGIP

-58 GGRYPEGLAEQVR
+58 SGKYPEGLEEQVR
-71 QGLQFLEAVTG
+71 EGMKFLEEATG
-82 RRFGDPENPLLVSVR
+82 RKFGDPENPLLVSVR

-116 TDRAVAGLAART
+116 NDKSVEGLARRT
-128 SPRFAYDAY
+128 SARFAYDAY

-142 MYGSVVLGIRD
+142 MYGSVVLGLKD
-153 EVDPFG
+153 EMDPFA

-166 RERGA
+166 RERKA

-179 EDLRELVERYKAIIR
+179 EDFQELVARYKTIIKN
-194 RAGKEFP
+194 AGKEFP
-201 QDPWEQLWGAIEAV
+201 QDPWEQLWGAIGAV

-282 EDVVAGIRTPNPI
+282 EDVVAGIRTPSPI
-295 AKSAKTDPT
+295 SKAAKTDPT
-304 QLSLEEAMPEVYQE
+304 QVSLEEALPEVYQE
-318 LLRIREVLERH
+318 LLRIREILEKH

-369 EGLITEEEA
+369 EGLITEDEA
-378 LLRIDPAEQ
+378 ILRIDPAEQ

-401 ARAKVLAKGLAAGP
+401 AKAKVLAKGLAAGP

-433 REGPVI
+433 KEGPVI

-489 LDYQKREVR
+489 IDYQKRELR

-520 LGRIPTQ
+520 LGKIPTQ
-527 PSEVVQVLLTRTL
+527 PSEVVQVLITKTL
-540 RPEEAPVYRLF
+540 KPEEAPIYQLF
-551 AKLMRWADARRKLGV
+551 AKLMSWADARRRLGV
-566 RANADQPDQAA
+566 RANADQPDQAEV
-577 IALAFGAEGIGLCRT
+577 ALAFGAEGIGLCRT

-616 RKRALAA
+616 RRKALAA
-623 LQRMQTQDFEGI
+623 LQKIQTADFEGL

-659 EEKDIRALA
+659 EEKDIRLLA
-668 ERLGMRFEELKGYID
+668 ERLGMKFEELKAQID

-694 RGVRLGITHPDIYDM
+694 RGVRLGITHPDLYDM

-748 RVVAIAKR
+748 RVTEIARR

-763 DLPFKVGTM
+763 EIHFKVGTM

-778 ALTAD
+778 AITAD
-783 EIAKEAEFFSF
+783 EIAREAEFFSF

-838 ELMRMAVEKGRRVR
+838 ELMRIAVEKGRRTR

-867 RSVHL
+867 RSVHV

-896 QAAIRQSLKVE
+896 QAALREKLKAE

>member
-9 GAGRTEGNAK
+9 GAGKTEGSAK

-58 GGRYPEGLAEQVR
+58 GGKYPEGLTEQVR
-71 QGLQFLEAVTG
+71 QGMRFLEEATG
-82 RRFGDPENPLLVSVR
+82 HKFGDPENPLLVSVR

-116 TDRAVAGLAART
+116 NDKSVEGLASRT

-142 MYGSVVLGIRD
+142 MYGSVVLGIKD

-159 AAMEELK
+159 EAMEELK
-166 RERGA
+166 RERKA

-179 EDLRELVERYKAIIR
+179 EDFRELVARYKEIIR
-194 RAGKEFP
+194 RAGKNFP

-228 RMYRIPEDMGTAVNV
+228 RLYRIPEEMGTAVNV

-295 AKSAKTDPT
+295 SKSAKTDPS
-304 QLSLEEAMPEVYQE
+304 QISLEEAMPEVYRE
-318 LLRIREVLERH
+318 LLRIRDLLERH

-348 QTRAGKRTGFAAVR
+348 QTRSGKRTGFAAVR

-369 EGLITEEEA
+369 EGLITEDEA
-378 LLRIDPAEQ
+378 ILRIDPAEQ

-401 ARAKVLAKGLAAGP
+401 AQAKVLARGLAAGP

-426 QKAEEMA
+426 AKAEEMA
-433 REGPVI
+433 KEGPVI

-480 AVVGCEALQ
+480 AVVGCEALHI
-489 LDYQKREVR
+489 DYEKREVR
-498 VAGEVLR
+498 VAGVTLK

-520 LGRIPTQ
+520 LGKIPTQ
-527 PSEVVQVLLTRTL
+527 PSEVVQVLITKTL
-540 RPEEAPVYRLF
+540 KPEEAPIYRLF
-551 AKLMRWADARRKLGV
+551 EKLMSWADARRKLGV

-592 EHMFFAED
+592 EHMFFGEG
-600 RIPYMQE
+600 RIPFMQE

-616 RKRALAA
+616 RKRALEELAK
-623 LQRMQTQDFEGI
+623 MQVSDFEGI

-644 IIRLLDPPMHEFLPR
+644 IIRLLDPPMHEFLPK
-659 EEKDIRALA
+659 EEKDIRSLA
-668 ERLGMRFEELKGYID
+668 ERLGMKFEELKAYIE

-694 RGVRLGITHPDIYDM
+694 RGVRLGITHPDLYDM

-743 RVMRE
+743 RIMRE
-748 RVVAIAKR
+748 RVVEIARK

-763 DLPFKVGTM
+763 EIHFKVGTM

-778 ALTAD
+778 AITAD
-783 EIAKEAEFFSF
+783 EIAREAEFFSF

-803 FGFSRDDAG
+803 FGYSRDDAG

-838 ELMRMAVEKGRRVR
+838 ELMRIAVEKGRKTR

-867 RSVHL
+867 RSVHF
-872 CHELGLDYVSASPW
+872 CHEIGLDYVSASPW

-896 QAAIRQSLKVE
+896 QAALRKVGVE
-907 VGGD
+907 VAEG

>member
-9 GAGRTEGNAK
+9 GAGRTEGSAK

-32 EMAALGIP
+32 EMAAIGIP

-53 YYYKN
+53 YYYQN
-58 GGRYPEGLAEQVR
+58 GGKYPEGLTEQVR
-71 QGLQFLEAVTG
+71 QGMRFLEEATG
-82 RRFGDPENPLLVSVR
+82 RKFGDPENPLLVSVR

-116 TDRAVAGLAART
+116 NDQSVEGLASRT

-142 MYGSVVLGIRD
+142 MYGSVVLGIKD
-153 EVDPFG
+153 EIDPFG
-159 AAMEELK
+159 QAMDELK
-166 RERGA
+166 RERNA

-179 EDLRELVERYKAIIR
+179 EDFRELVARYKDIIR
-194 RAGKEFP
+194 RAGKTFP

-228 RMYRIPEDMGTAVNV
+228 RLYRIPEEMGTAVNV
-243 QAMVFGNLGNRSGTG
+243 QAMVFGNLGTRSGTG

-295 AKSAKTDPT
+295 SKSAKTDPS
-304 QLSLEEAMPEVYQE
+304 QISLEEAMPEVYQE
-318 LLRIREVLERH
+318 LLRIRDLLERH

-348 QTRAGKRTGFAAVR
+348 QTRSGKRTGFAAVR

-369 EGLITEEEA
+369 EGLITEDEA
-378 LLRIDPAEQ
+378 ILRIDPAEQ
-387 LSQLLQPIFDPKAK
+387 LSQLLQPIFDPREKAK
-401 ARAKVLAKGLAAGP
+401 AKVLARGLAAGP
-415 GAASGRIALSA
+415 GAASGRIVLSA
-426 QKAEEMA
+426 AKAEEMA
-433 REGPVI
+433 KEGPVI

-480 AVVGCEALQ
+480 AVVGCEALHI
-489 LDYQKREVR
+489 DYEKRELR

-520 LGRIPTQ
+520 LGKIPTQ
-527 PSEVVQVLLTRTL
+527 PSEVVQVLITKTL
-540 RPEEAPVYRLF
+540 KPEEAPIYRLF
-551 AKLMRWADARRKLGV
+551 AKLMSWADARRKLGV

-577 IALAFGAEGIGLCRT
+577 VALAFGAEGIGLCRT
-592 EHMFFAED
+592 EHMFFGEG
-600 RIPYMQE
+600 RIPFMQE
-607 ALVAPSPEA
+607 ALVAPNPEA
-616 RKRALAA
+616 RKRALQELAK
-623 LQRMQTQDFEGI
+623 MQVSDFEGI

-644 IIRLLDPPMHEFLPR
+644 IIRLLDPPMHEFLPK
-659 EEKDIRALA
+659 EEKDIRSLA
-668 ERLGMRFEELKGYID
+668 ERLGMEFEELRAYIE

-694 RGVRLGITHPDIYDM
+694 RGVRLGITHPDLYDM

-743 RVMRE
+743 RIMRE
-748 RVVAIAKR
+748 RVTEIARK

-763 DLPFKVGTM
+763 EIHFKVGTM
-772 VEVPRA
+772 IEVPRA

-783 EIAKEAEFFSF
+783 EIAREAEFFSF

-803 FGFSRDDAG
+803 FGYSRDDAG

-823 LPEDPFETLDRNGVG
+823 LPEDPFETIDRKGVG
-838 ELMRMAVEKGRRVR
+838 ELMRIAVEKGRKTR

-867 RSVHL
+867 RSIHF
-872 CHELGLDYVSASPW
+872 CHEIGLDYVSASPW

-896 QAAIRQSLKVE
+896 QAALRKVE
-907 VGGD
+907 AEVAEG

>member
-9 GAGRTEGNAK
+9 GAGKTEGSAK

-58 GGRYPEGLAEQVR
+58 GGKYPEGLTEQVR
-71 QGLQFLEAVTG
+71 QGMRFLEEATG
-82 RRFGDPENPLLVSVR
+82 RKFGDPENPLLVSVR

-116 TDRAVAGLAART
+116 NDKSVEGLASRT

-142 MYGSVVLGIRD
+142 MYGSVVLGIKD

-159 AAMEELK
+159 EAMEELK
-166 RERGA
+166 RERKA

-179 EDLRELVERYKAIIR
+179 EDFRELVARYKEIIR
-194 RAGKEFP
+194 RAGKNFP

-215 VRSWMNERARVYR
+215 VRSWMNERAKVYR
-228 RMYRIPEDMGTAVNV
+228 RLYRIPEEMGTAVNV

-295 AKSAKTDPT
+295 SKSAKTDAS
-304 QLSLEEAMPEVYQE
+304 QISLEEAMPEVYQE
-318 LLRIREVLERH
+318 LLRIRDLLERH

-348 QTRAGKRTGFAAVR
+348 QTRSGKRTGFAAVR

-369 EGLITEEEA
+369 EGFITEDEA
-378 LLRIDPAEQ
+378 ILRIDPAEQ

-401 ARAKVLAKGLAAGP
+401 AQAKVLARGLAAGP

-426 QKAEEMA
+426 AKAEEMA
-433 REGPVI
+433 KEGPVI

-489 LDYQKREVR
+489 IDYEKREVR
-498 VAGEVLR
+498 VAGVTLK

-520 LGRIPTQ
+520 LGKIPTQ
-527 PSEVVQVLLTRTL
+527 PSEVVQVLITKTL
-540 RPEEAPVYRLF
+540 KPEEAPIYRLF
-551 AKLMRWADARRKLGV
+551 EKLMSWADARRKLGV
-566 RANADQPDQAA
+566 RTNADQPDQAA

-592 EHMFFAED
+592 EHMFFGEG
-600 RIPYMQE
+600 RIPFMQE

-616 RKRALAA
+616 RKRALQELAK
-623 LQRMQTQDFEGI
+623 MQVSDFEGI

-644 IIRLLDPPMHEFLPR
+644 IIRLLDPPMHEFLPK
-659 EEKDIRALA
+659 EEKDIRSLA
-668 ERLGMRFEELKGYID
+668 ERLGMKYEELKAYIE

-694 RGVRLGITHPDIYDM
+694 RGVRLGITHPDLYDM

-743 RVMRE
+743 RIMRE
-748 RVVAIAKR
+748 RVVEIARK

-763 DLPFKVGTM
+763 EIHFKVGTM

-778 ALTAD
+778 AITAD
-783 EIAKEAEFFSF
+783 EIAREAEFFSF

-803 FGFSRDDAG
+803 FGYSRDDAG

-838 ELMRMAVEKGRRVR
+838 ELMRIAVEKGRKTR

-867 RSVHL
+867 RSVHF
-872 CHELGLDYVSASPW
+872 CHEIGLDYVSASPW

-896 QAAIRQSLKVE
+896 QAALRKVGVE
-907 VGGD
+907 VAEG

>member
-9 GAGRTEGNAK
+9 GAGRTEGSAK

-58 GGRYPEGLAEQVR
+58 GGKYPEGLAEQVKE
-71 QGLQFLEAVTG
+71 GVKFLEEATG
-82 RRFGDPENPLLVSVR
+82 RKFGDPENPLLVSVR

-116 TDRAVAGLAART
+116 TDKAVEGLTSRT

-142 MYGSVVLGIRD
+142 MYGSVVLGIKD

-159 AAMEELK
+159 EAMEELK
-166 RERGA
+166 RERKA

-179 EDLRELVERYKAIIR
+179 EDFRELVSRYKKIIR
-194 RAGKEFP
+194 KAGKEFP
-201 QDPWEQLWGAIEAV
+201 QDPWKQLWGAIEAV
-215 VRSWMNERARVYR
+215 VRSWMNERAKVYR
-228 RMYRIPEDMGTAVNV
+228 RLYRIPEDMGTAVNV

-295 AKSAKTDPT
+295 SKAAKTDPA
-304 QLSLEEAMPEVYQE
+304 QISLEEAMPEVYQE
-318 LLRIREVLERH
+318 LLRIREILERH

-348 QTRAGKRTGFAAVR
+348 QTRSGKRTGFAAVR

-369 EGLITEEEA
+369 EGLITEDEA
-378 LLRIDPAEQ
+378 ILRIDPAEQ

-415 GAASGRIALSA
+415 GAATGRIALSA

-433 REGPVI
+433 KEGPVI

-458 ILTARGGLTSHAA
+458 VLTARGGLTSHAA

-480 AVVGCEALQ
+480 AVVGCEALHI
-489 LDYQKREVR
+489 DYGKRELR

-520 LGRIPTQ
+520 LGKIPTQ
-527 PSEVVQVLLTRTL
+527 PSEVVQVLITKTL
-540 RPEEAPVYRLF
+540 RPEEAPIYRLF
-551 AKLMRWADARRKLGV
+551 EKLMRWADARRKLGV

-577 IALAFGAEGIGLCRT
+577 VALAFGAEGIGLCRT

-616 RKRALAA
+616 RKNALSA
-623 LQRMQTQDFEGI
+623 LKRMQTQDFEGI

-644 IIRLLDPPMHEFLPR
+644 IIRLLDPPMHEFLPK
-659 EEKDIRALA
+659 EDKDIRALA
-668 ERLGMRFEELKGYID
+668 ERLGMKFEDLKAYIE

-694 RGVRLGITHPDIYDM
+694 RGVRLGITHPDLYDM

-743 RVMRE
+743 KVMRE
-748 RVVAIAKR
+748 RAVEIAKR
-756 VMAEEGV
+756 IMAEEGV
-763 DLPFKVGTM
+763 EVHFKVGTM

-778 ALTAD
+778 AITAD

-838 ELMRMAVEKGRRVR
+838 ELMRIAVEKGRHTR

-896 QAAIRQSLKVE
+896 QAAIKEKVHAG
-907 VGGD
+907 VAGD